1 VTPTETVTPT
11 PTKTVAPTETVT
23 PTETPTHTEEPTEK
37 PTVKPWNTTDSGIS
51 KATNG
56 LLSIEVAGE
65 NEVVIGESTESI
77 IGGRNEFCAVAAM
90 QASFLGVFECHV
102 PDEVKVH
109 NRHGEIGLNKIRA
122 DVDRTII
129 AAADQYMMGKEV
141 AVTGE
146 ASHVITARL
155 DAVADSTQHALS
167 SVRALGQSTG
177 AHAQTMR
184 TLGTNM
190 QLVNQQRRALGTV
203 MQNQGAVLESAGDSL
218 ITAGARMETNGTAVN
233 EASADL
239 LETSGVHLENAAVF
253 FEGH

>member
-1 VTPTETVTPT
+1 VTPEPTET
-11 PTKTVAPTETVT
+11 
-23 PTETPTHTEEPTEK
+23 ETPEPTEK

-51 KATNG
+51 KATKG
-56 LLSIEVAGE
+56 FLDIEVAGE
-65 NEVVIGESTESI
+65 NEVVIGECTESI

-90 QASFLGVFECHV
+90 QASFLGVFECHF
-102 PDEVKVH
+102 PDEMKAH
-109 NRHGEIGLNKIRA
+109 NLHGEIGLHKIRA
-122 DVDRTII
+122 DIDRSITTG
-129 AAADQYMMGKEV
+129 ADQYMMGKDATV
-141 AVTGE
+141 SGE

-167 SVRALGQSTG
+167 SVRALGQSSG

-190 QLVNQQRRALGTV
+190 QVVNDQRRALGTV

-218 ITAGARMETNGTAVN
+218 ITAGARMETNGTEVN

-239 LETSGVHLENAAVF
+239 LESSGVHLENAAVF